1 MGKFDWVV
9 DKTYYLKKY
18 NTLRLRS
25 MLKIRS
31 LEKELTKT
39 LVERDELLVERS
51 NTRKTIVAKNKR
63 IRELKEIIGG
73 K

>member
-18 NTLRLRS
+18 NTLRLKN

-73 K
+73 N

>member
-18 NTLRLRS
+18 NTLRLKS

-51 NTRKTIVAKNKR
+51 NARKTIVAKNKR

>member
-18 NTLRLRS
+18 NTLRLKN